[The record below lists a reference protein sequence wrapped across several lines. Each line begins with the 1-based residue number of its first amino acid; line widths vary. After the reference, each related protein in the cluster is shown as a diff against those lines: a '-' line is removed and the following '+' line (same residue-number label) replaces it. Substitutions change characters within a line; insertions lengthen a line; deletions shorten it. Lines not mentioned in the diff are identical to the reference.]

1 VPSAVVHNA
10 GVHLDDDHTRLS
22 TETKP
27 AVPPSNSEQATML
40 SPLSTSGTP
49 VGDGPRLEDGQT
61 FGPYR
66 IVRPLGHGGMG
77 EVYEAEQIDTG
88 RRVAL
93 KLLRGRIDGV
103 EERQRFLR
111 EGQLA
116 ASISHPHT
124 VYVFGSEEIE
134 GVPAIAMQIVPGG
147 TLKDRVAA
155 GGPLPVTDAVS
166 AILDVIS
173 GLDAAEAA
181 GILHRDI
188 KPSNCFIDADG
199 KIKVGDFGLSIP
211 SAGRDR
217 EGTFQGTPQFASP
230 EQLRGGA
237 LDVRS
242 DIYAVGAT
250 LHYLL
255 TGGAPFESDAFSEL
269 ITRVKEAPPP
279 LAHKARPDVPA
290 ALGALVARCLAKDPA
305 DRPATYPELARALSA
320 FALFSSPARLDARL
334 IAGVIDYLIIAMPAG
349 ILNLVAGPRTVR
361 RGSTSV
367 DLEPWTFVVGVLYFA
382 ACEARWQKTPGK
394 RLMGLSVTSIK
405 GTVTWRQ
412 AAGRA
417 LTFYSPALVTL
428 LPAAVIG
435 FPAVMSYLADRPW
448 LALSA
453 SGMHIILSG
462 LLFVTMRR
470 HNGFAT
476 VHDLLTGTRVV
487 RRTARELR
495 RSDEVTKGEG
505 SDVAERLGP
514 SSRRLGSFD
523 VGRQIAAFEGGAV
536 FEGIDSVLK
545 RPVWVIERAE
555 GAAEVSRPRRDVE
568 RIGRLHWLA
577 GRRAPGEAWDAFEAP
592 QGRPLDYRQPAS
604 WQVVTGWLN
613 DLLTE
618 LAAAER
624 DGTMP
629 VLAPDRV
636 WIRPDGRAVLLDVR
650 APGTEADNTIVSPPQ
665 LLERVGRVAA
675 AQPGVPLPASAVAM
689 LDRWQR
695 KGTRSTSELAA
706 DLALASASVH
716 EVTRM
721 RRAGP
726 LLVAASPVLLTML
739 AAAIAIGTM
748 DRVLSRERFITS
760 EVLEAIEEQ
769 RDPATREALKRY
781 LATTMRAELVA
792 ASAPWQSTDPDDADD
807 KELQRMKALANEIAA
822 LPPASADTAVPPPA
836 VASVVSKAERDF
848 DNNGNNAPTIFVAL
862 LIIGSAMSLTGGI
875 VSVLTRPSG
884 VVLSAFG
891 LAIVTREGRETGR
904 IRAVTRLLVAW
915 SPLLIYGGL
924 LWWPATRPAVAS
936 ILVASL
942 AAAPIVIGFVW
953 SLLRPTQ
960 GPHDLIAGTTIGT
973 R

>member
-1 VPSAVVHNA
+1 
-10 GVHLDDDHTRLS
+10 
-22 TETKP
+22 
-27 AVPPSNSEQATML
+27 ML
-40 SPLSTSGTP
+40 SPLSVSGIP
-49 VGDGPRLEDGQT
+49 VDAGPRLKDGQT

-66 IVRPLGHGGMG
+66 ILRPLGHGGMG
-77 EVYEAEQIDTG
+77 EVYEAEQLDTG

-93 KLLRGRIDGV
+93 KVLRGRIDAG

-124 VYVFGSEEIE
+124 VYVFGSEEID

-155 GGPLPVTDAVS
+155 GGPLSVTDAVS
-166 AILDVIS
+166 AVLDVIS
-173 GLDAAEAA
+173 GLDAAAAA

-199 KIKVGDFGLSIP
+199 SVKVGDFGLSIP
-211 SAGRDR
+211 SAGREG

-255 TGGAPFESDAFSEL
+255 TGGAPFESDDFSEL
-269 ITRVKEAPPP
+269 IDRVKEAPPP
-279 LAHKARPDVPA
+279 LVHKARPDVPA

-305 DRPATYPELARALSA
+305 DRPASYPELARALSA
-320 FALFSSPARLDARL
+320 FALVSRPARLDARL
-334 IAGVIDYLIIAMPAG
+334 IAGIIDILIVSLPASL
-349 ILNLVAGPRTVR
+349 LNAAAGPGTAR
-361 RGSTSV
+361 RGSTSFE
-367 DLEPWTFVVGVLYFA
+367 LEPWTFVVGVLYFA
-382 ACEARWQKTPGK
+382 LCEGKWHTTPGK
-394 RLMGLSVTSIK
+394 RLFGLSVTSDK
-405 GTVTWRQ
+405 GAMTWRL
-412 AAGRA
+412 AGLRA
-417 LTFYSPALVTL
+417 LTFYAPALVTL
-428 LPAAVIG
+428 LPAMVMGIST
-435 FPAVMSYLADRPW
+435 FMSYVVARPW
-448 LALSA
+448 LAASLSMTQLA
-453 SGMHIILSG
+453 LTG

-470 HNGFAT
+470 RNGFAAA
-476 VHDLLTGTRVV
+476 HDLLTGTRVV

-495 RSDEVTKGEG
+495 RSDEETSNQG
-505 SDVAERLGP
+505 SEIAERLRT

-523 VGRQIAAFEGGAV
+523 VGRQIAAFEDGAV
-536 FEGIDSVLK
+536 FEGLDAVLK
-545 RPVWVIERAE
+545 RPVWVIERGE
-555 GAAEVSRPRRDVE
+555 GADEVSRPRRDVE

-577 GRRAPGEAWDAFEAP
+577 GRRAPGESWDAFEAP
-592 QGRPLDYRQPAS
+592 QGKPLDYTQPAS
-604 WQVVTGWLN
+604 WRVVSAWLN
-613 DLLTE
+613 DLVAELT
-618 LAAAER
+618 ASER

-650 APGTEADNTIVSPPQ
+650 APGSQAPEDVVSPQQ

-675 AQPGVPLPASAVAM
+675 AQPGAPLPASAVAM

-695 KGTRSTSELAA
+695 KGQRPTSELAA

-716 EVTRM
+716 EVTRT

-726 LLVAASPVLLTML
+726 LLLAASPVLLMML
-739 AAAIAIGTM
+739 AAAVAISM
-748 DRVLSRERFITS
+748 QDRVMSRERFITS
-760 EVLEAIEEQ
+760 ELLEAIEDE
-769 RDPATREALKRY
+769 RDPATRQALKVY
-781 LATTMRAELVA
+781 LAATMRPELVA
-792 ASAPWQSTDPDDADD
+792 TSAPWQNIGPNDADD
-807 KELQRMKALANEIAA
+807 KELLRMKALADEVAA
-822 LPPASADTAVPPPA
+822 MTPSAADAAGASQA
-836 VASVVSKAERDF
+836 VAAVVSNAERDF
-848 DNNGNNAPTIFVAL
+848 DNRGRNATTIFVAL
-862 LIIGSAMSLTGGI
+862 LLVGSGMSLCGGI
-875 VSVLTRPSG
+875 VSVLTRASG
-884 VVLSAFG
+884 VVLSTFG

-904 IRAVTRLLVAW
+904 IRAVIRLLVAW

-924 LWWPATRPAVAS
+924 LWWPPTRAAVNS
-936 ILVASL
+936 ILMASL
-942 AAAPIVIGFVW
+942 FAAPIVIGFAW

-960 GPHDLIAGTTIGT
+960 GPHDLIMGTRIGT